1 MEFFGP
7 AGLARQALPDL
18 WWLCWQKKAAVPG
31 THSPDSLL
39 RPLHL
44 LHVTSIR
51 VLEAFTLFRK
61 EAAFSL
67 DNKLRN
73 INFLLLIKR
82 KGS

>member
-1 MEFFGP
+1 MV
-7 AGLARQALPDL
+7 AVLAE
-18 WWLCWQKKAAVPG
+18 KAAVPG

-44 LHVTSIR
+44 LDVTSIR
-51 VLEAFTLFRK
+51 VLEAFTLLRK

-73 INFLLLIKR
+73 NNFLLLIKR